1 MNHFVVIQLQSL
13 EKLEVDILSYLVHI
27 QKFMVPLLNFDRS
40 EIVITQIKRLGQSH
54 LLTNFVKTNLP
65 N

>member
-1 MNHFVVIQLQSL
+1 
-13 EKLEVDILSYLVHI
+13 
-27 QKFMVPLLNFDRS
+27 MVPLVNFDRS

-65 N
+65 NLSILKMLRFGKLVFCDIG